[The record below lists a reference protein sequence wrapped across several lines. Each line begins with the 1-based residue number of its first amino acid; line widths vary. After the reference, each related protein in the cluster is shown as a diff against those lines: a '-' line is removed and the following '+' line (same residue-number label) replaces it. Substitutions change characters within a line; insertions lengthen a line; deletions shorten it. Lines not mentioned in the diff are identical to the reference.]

1 MDDEE
6 ELRKRDEELRKDK
19 IEQAKWYES
28 LNLYYEALRIYRSIE
43 DTENVNRIERKM
55 EDDYSSKAL
64 ELERRGRF
72 QDAANLYFLIG
83 NTEDVERMRRKK
95 PDLVIHYDKES
106 GGIAQLASEIYKT
119 KNGTLEK
126 EDFFRP
132 NEPSLEDKS
141 GSDSEKGVSTY
152 SDKNNG
158 DKVKEK
164 LPVKMPRKK
173 PMRFCPYCGE
183 TILTKKQPL
192 FCPYCGEEL

>member
-119 KNGTLEK
+119 KNGTLGK
-126 EDFFRP
+126 EDFFKP
-132 NEPSLEDKS
+132 NEPASEDRS
-141 GSDSEKGVSTY
+141 GSDLEKNVSAY

-158 DKVKEK
+158 EGGIEK

-173 PMRFCPYCGE
+173 PMRSSVNWGS
-183 TILTKKQPL
+183 K
-192 FCPYCGEEL
+192 